1 MNIYIGCDHAAV
13 EMKNEIRDYL
23 KEKGHALFDMGIGE
37 GEKVDYPDM
46 AERVAL
52 SVRDDKGS
60 RGVLICGTGVGMAI
74 SANKVKGIRA
84 ASVSEAY
91 SAKLTR
97 MHNNSDII
105 CFGAR
110 VIGIETA
117 KMIIDAFMDAEFEGG
132 ERHERRVN
140 LIDKL
145 EESFGK

>member
-52 SVRDDKGS
+52 SVRGDKGS

-105 CFGAR
+105 CVGAR

-117 KMIIDAFMDAEFEGG
+117 KMIVDAFMDAEFEGG